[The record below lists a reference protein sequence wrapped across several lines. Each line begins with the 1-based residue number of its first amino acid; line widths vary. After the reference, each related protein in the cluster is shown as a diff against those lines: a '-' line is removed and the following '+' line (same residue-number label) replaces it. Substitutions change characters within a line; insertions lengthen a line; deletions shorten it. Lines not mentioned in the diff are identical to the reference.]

1 MPAVRDPGVCCV
13 RPEDIS
19 GRSRRL
25 ESGSVNGASHSNA
38 RITEDFEMSE
48 NIHEECGVFGVYA
61 KEQSDVAGIAYY
73 GLYAL
78 QHRGQESCGMVVNDD
93 GVFVSRKDLGLV
105 NEVFSER
112 CTAEFSAW

>member
-78 QHRGQESCGMVVNDD
+78 QP
-93 GVFVSRKDLGLV
+93 VSYTHLDVYKRQLLCRSSIRTPRPCSNVPAGRV
-105 NEVFSER
+105 
-112 CTAEFSAW
+112 